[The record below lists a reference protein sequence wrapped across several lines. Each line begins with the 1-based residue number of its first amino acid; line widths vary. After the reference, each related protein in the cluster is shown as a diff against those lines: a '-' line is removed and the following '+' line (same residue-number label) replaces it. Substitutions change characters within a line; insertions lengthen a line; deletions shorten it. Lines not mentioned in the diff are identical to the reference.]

1 MLNTS
6 KLTIKSNEM
15 QNNKSKDIKSE
26 IENQENILNS
36 NDDTILTNN
45 KFINTTKNNNSD
57 LSSLEKSDSNLKKKK
72 MKISLNL
79 NCTNFK
85 NKRLLTSPTKKI
97 KEETIKAIKIE
108 DLEKKRINEKLENK
122 IIVRNNSE
130 RRRNTSGVN
139 NILTIKNIDINIIET
154 RDDNEYNKN
163 NNYSKITQR
172 STEEESM
179 KKIQPMCIIC
189 NRLYPHRDII
199 YSKSCKHIFCVNC
212 IKQYFIGLILKGEND
227 LFNFKCPVPNCEGK
241 YNKNIVVENIP
252 VNYINCLNPNKNSM
266 KFSLKKIKELN
277 NNNLDFILE
286 EYSKKNV
293 LNINS
298 NENFFLY
305 SKNKDNICPKCN
317 KNSLFYKKG
326 NNFKVCLLCRKRFC
340 KFCNNDYNDFHL
352 VKNFPNHCKIY
363 FKIDKQFYHNQ
374 NNGFFFNFLIN
385 FLYVFFAFFILFFGF
400 GKFCDRKFKNCFFK
414 NENFILNNNELYLF
428 FIFKIIL
435 YIILMIICYFFLL
448 AFIILIIP
456 YFPLITLLDI

>member
-6 KLTIKSNEM
+6 KLIIKSNEM

-57 LSSLEKSDSNLKKKK
+57 LSSLEKSDSNLKKRK
-72 MKISLNL
+72 MKISINL
-79 NCTNFK
+79 NGTNFK

-108 DLEKKRINEKLENK
+108 ELEKERINEKLENK

-130 RRRNTSGVN
+130 RRRSGIN
-139 NILTIKNIDINIIET
+139 NILTIKNIDINIMET

-241 YNKNIVVENIP
+241 YNKNIVVDNIP
-252 VNYINCLNPNKNSM
+252 VNYINGLNPNKNCM
-266 KFSLKKIKELN
+266 KFTLKKIKELN
-277 NNNLDFILE
+277 NNNLDCILE

-352 VKNFPNHCKIY
+352 EKNFPNHCKIY
-363 FKIDKQFYHNQ
+363 FKIDKEFYHNQ

-414 NENFILNNNELYLF
+414 NENFILKNNELCLF

-448 AFIILIIP
+448 AFIILILP

>member
-6 KLTIKSNEM
+6 KLTIKSNEN
-15 QNNKSKDIKSE
+15 QNNKSKEIKSE

-57 LSSLEKSDSNLKKKK
+57 LSSLEKSDLHLKKKK

-252 VNYINCLNPNKNSM
+252 VNYI
-266 KFSLKKIKELN
+266 
-277 NNNLDFILE
+277 
-286 EYSKKNV
+286 
-293 LNINS
+293 
-298 NENFFLY
+298 
-305 SKNKDNICPKCN
+305 
-317 KNSLFYKKG
+317 
-326 NNFKVCLLCRKRFC
+326 
-340 KFCNNDYNDFHL
+340 
-352 VKNFPNHCKIY
+352 
-363 FKIDKQFYHNQ
+363 
-374 NNGFFFNFLIN
+374 
-385 FLYVFFAFFILFFGF
+385 
-400 GKFCDRKFKNCFFK
+400 
-414 NENFILNNNELYLF
+414 
-428 FIFKIIL
+428 
-435 YIILMIICYFFLL
+435 
-448 AFIILIIP
+448 
-456 YFPLITLLDI
+456 